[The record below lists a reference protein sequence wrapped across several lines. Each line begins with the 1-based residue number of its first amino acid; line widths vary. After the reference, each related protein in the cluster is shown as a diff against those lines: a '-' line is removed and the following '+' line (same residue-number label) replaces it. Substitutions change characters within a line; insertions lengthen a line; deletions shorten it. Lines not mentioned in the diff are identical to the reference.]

1 MPSFQPILPPEWVE
15 TQLQGRSGGKPT
27 EVTMLLTFSDR
38 VPGKGRF
45 KRGKIYVDS
54 QPQRFQSMVTGIHV
68 SQGIIVRHRHGR
80 NTRHLVSI
88 MTDKEEKE
96 ATKGEQGKI
105 QSPKTQL

>member
-1 MPSFQPILPPEWVE
+1 M
-15 TQLQGRSGGKPT
+15 TK
-27 EVTMLLTFSDR
+27 MLLTATRGRKDLFGSHFS
-38 VPGKGRF
+38 
-45 KRGKIYVDS
+45 
-54 QPQRFQSMVTGIHV
+54 RFQSMVTGIHV

-88 MTDKEEKE
+88 VTDKEEKE